1 MTFKIREQREAKGMT
16 MTELAE
22 KTGICRTTLYFL
34 EHNKDE
40 GKAVS
45 IAILNKIANVL
56 EVPMNTLF
64 FEDKV

>member
-1 MTFKIREQREAKGMT
+1 MTFKIREHREAKGMT

-22 KTGICRTTLYFL
+22 KAGICRTTLYFL
-34 EHNKDE
+34 EHNKDK

-45 IAILNKIANVL
+45 VATLSKIAEVL
-56 EVPMNTLF
+56 GVPVKTLF